1 MTPPPRPARRGLRLN
16 QFVAAATVAT
26 VAVSAVGLAAQL
38 RPVQAAPARAGA
50 TALIVK
56 LADAGRDDAA
66 QRAQLQHVLAE
77 AGADW
82 LQIDGFIHGTTLST
96 NALIA
101 RRGAVVATLTP
112 RGFRDILEIGYERRY
127 SQ

>member
-1 MTPPPRPARRGLRLN
+1 MKKPPMTPPPRPARRGLRLN

-77 AGADW
+77 AGLPLQADRPLGSGW
-82 LQIDGFIHGTTLST
+82 WRLQASAAADAAGR
-96 NALIA
+96 AA
-101 RRGAVVATLTP
+101 CWRGCAAM
-112 RGFRDILEIGYERRY
+112 RGWPM
-127 SQ
+127 Q